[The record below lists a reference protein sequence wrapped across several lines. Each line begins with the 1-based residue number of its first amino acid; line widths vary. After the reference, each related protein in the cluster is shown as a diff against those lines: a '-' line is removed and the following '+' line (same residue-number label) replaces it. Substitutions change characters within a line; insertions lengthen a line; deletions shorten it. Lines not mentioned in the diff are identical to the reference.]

1 MAVSNLRLGGITSGF
16 DTEAM
21 VTQLLS
27 SYQTR
32 IDKQSQKITK
42 LSWQQ
47 SAYQDITKKITEFKN
62 TYFDVLKRDTYLMSP
77 STFNKFKADV
87 TATSNADAA
96 GLTVSTTSNSSS
108 GSYKIKLNQAA
119 KASTAQGNSI
129 TSGNFKLDLDKALSS
144 ASGEVKTNDDGSK
157 TWTMN
162 FALDVQVGG
171 IRKTISFSAD
181 ALLGADGNVA
191 DKDAA
196 KSSIID
202 SLNQKLQESFG
213 YSGKTSG
220 ATGATDANGKE
231 WFLQVKLGSDGKAEF
246 QVGGNASV
254 SVAENKGNFGL
265 AQPKEKVAISTGS
278 VVTGVNALQV
288 EIGGKNV
295 SVAFNG
301 VSSTYYDSKGQ
312 TGNEAILAEYKELKT
327 AAYRKSYNLADNEIV
342 SDEQLEKFTYSNEQA
357 AKDKNAASIKE
368 ALKGVAG
375 YTFNFDGT
383 YVTAADSNG
392 NSVDFSMTSVEGG
405 TLGLTKASAS
415 NKINSGSTL
424 SDLGFKPEA
433 DGTYKLNIN
442 GTEISLDKNST
453 ISSMMSA
460 VNKSAA
466 GVTMTYSSLTNS
478 FTLESK
484 EFGVSAVNKSAAGV
498 TMTYSSLTNSFTLE
512 SKEFGGAGKVE
523 VGDTSLGRSLGL
535 VDDNGTVGASEGQNA
550 IFEINGQEVYLN
562 DNTYTLDGNTFTF
575 NDNMTIGETYTVN
588 IAKDSTT
595 VKDALKKFVESY
607 NKLIDD
613 VYGYI
618 GKSPAKDDDGNT
630 YEPLTNA
637 EKDEMSEDEITKW
650 EEKAKQGVLYNDST
664 VSTVMSQMRSALYTS
679 VTLDDGSKF
688 GIYNLGIKTSSEWSE
703 HGKLQIDENAFD
715 KAFENNEDAIIKLFT
730 DSDTG
735 MMKKLNSVIDGAVK
749 SSGAANTRG
758 TLVRKAGKADSS
770 VTTDSTIYKEMV
782 KMQDR
787 LKELQDRYDT
797 KEEYWW
803 KVFTNMETAMADL
816 NSQTSYISSYLGTGT
831 SSYQ

>member
-87 TATSNADAA
+87 TATSNADTA

-231 WFLQVKLGSDGKAEF
+231 WFLQAKLGSDGKAEF

-278 VVTGVNALQV
+278 VVTGVNAFQV

-312 TGNEAILAEYKELKT
+312 TGNEAILAEYKGLKT

-383 YVTAADSNG
+383 YITAADSNG

-442 GTEISLDKNST
+442 GTEISLDKKST

-484 EFGVSAVNKSAAGV
+484 EFGG
-498 TMTYSSLTNSFTLE
+498 T
-512 SKEFGGAGKVE
+512 GKVE

>member
-278 VVTGVNALQV
+278 VVTGVNAFQV

-301 VSSTYYDSKGQ
+301 VSSTYYDSKSQ

-342 SDEQLEKFTYSNEQA
+342 SDEQLEKFNYSNEQA

-442 GTEISLDKNST
+442 GTEISLDKKST
-453 ISSMMSA
+453 ISSMM
-460 VNKSAA
+460 
-466 GVTMTYSSLTNS
+466 
-478 FTLESK
+478 
-484 EFGVSAVNKSAAGV
+484 SAVNKSAAGV

-650 EEKAKQGVLYNDST
+650 EEKAKQGVLYNDFT

>member
-484 EFGVSAVNKSAAGV
+484 EFG
-498 TMTYSSLTNSFTLE
+498 
-512 SKEFGGAGKVE
+512 GAGKVE

>member
-144 ASGEVKTNDDGSK
+144 ASGEVKTNDDGSE

-278 VVTGVNALQV
+278 VVTGVNAFQV

-301 VSSTYYDSKGQ
+301 VSSTYYDSKSQ

-342 SDEQLEKFTYSNEQA
+342 SDEQLEKFNYSNEQA

-415 NKINSGSTL
+415 NKISSGSTL

-442 GTEISLDKNST
+442 GTEISLDKKST

-484 EFGVSAVNKSAAGV
+484 E
-498 TMTYSSLTNSFTLE
+498 L
-512 SKEFGGAGKVE
+512 GGAGKVE

-630 YEPLTNA
+630 YEPLTDA
-637 EKDEMSEDEITKW
+637 EKEEMSEDEITKW

>member
-484 EFGVSAVNKSAAGV
+484 EFG
-498 TMTYSSLTNSFTLE
+498 
-512 SKEFGGAGKVE
+512 GAGKVE

-618 GKSPAKDDDGNT
+618 GKSPAKEEDGNT

>member
-144 ASGEVKTNDDGSK
+144 ASGEVKTNDDGSE

-278 VVTGVNALQV
+278 VVTGVNAFQV

-301 VSSTYYDSKGQ
+301 VSSTYYDSKSQ

-327 AAYRKSYNLADNEIV
+327 AAYRKSYNLAENEIV
-342 SDEQLEKFTYSNEQA
+342 SDKQLEKFTYSNEQA

-442 GTEISLDKNST
+442 GTEISLDKKST
-453 ISSMMSA
+453 ISSMM
-460 VNKSAA
+460 
-466 GVTMTYSSLTNS
+466 
-478 FTLESK
+478 
-484 EFGVSAVNKSAAGV
+484 SAVNKSAAGV

>member
-87 TATSNADAA
+87 TATSNADTA

-278 VVTGVNALQV
+278 VVTGVNAFQV

-342 SDEQLEKFTYSNEQA
+342 SDEQLEKFNYSNEQA

-415 NKINSGSTL
+415 NKISSGSTL

-442 GTEISLDKNST
+442 GTEISLDKKST
-453 ISSMMSA
+453 ISSMM
-460 VNKSAA
+460 
-466 GVTMTYSSLTNS
+466 
-478 FTLESK
+478 
-484 EFGVSAVNKSAAGV
+484 SAVNKSAAGV

-630 YEPLTNA
+630 YEPLTDA
-637 EKDEMSEDEITKW
+637 EKEEMSEDEITKW

-749 SSGAANTRG
+749 SRGAANTRG

>member
-312 TGNEAILAEYKELKT
+312 TGNEAILAEYKGLKT

-442 GTEISLDKNST
+442 GTEISLDKKST

-484 EFGVSAVNKSAAGV
+484 EFGG
-498 TMTYSSLTNSFTLE
+498 T
-512 SKEFGGAGKVE
+512 GKVE

>member
-87 TATSNADAA
+87 TATSNADAS

-301 VSSTYYDSKGQ
+301 VSSTYYDSKDQ

-442 GTEISLDKNST
+442 GTEISLDKKST
-453 ISSMMSA
+453 ISSMM
-460 VNKSAA
+460 
-466 GVTMTYSSLTNS
+466 
-478 FTLESK
+478 
-484 EFGVSAVNKSAAGV
+484 SAVNKSAAGV

>member
-87 TATSNADAA
+87 TATSNADAS

-231 WFLQVKLGSDGKAEF
+231 WFLQAKLGSDGKAEF

-278 VVTGVNALQV
+278 VVTGVNAFQV

-312 TGNEAILAEYKELKT
+312 TGNEAILAEYKGLKT
-327 AAYRKSYNLADNEIV
+327 AAYRKSYNLAENEIV
-342 SDEQLEKFTYSNEQA
+342 SDEQLEKFNYSNEQA

-415 NKINSGSTL
+415 NKISSGSTL

-442 GTEISLDKNST
+442 GTEISLDKKST

-484 EFGVSAVNKSAAGV
+484 E
-498 TMTYSSLTNSFTLE
+498 L
-512 SKEFGGAGKVE
+512 GGAGKVE

-630 YEPLTNA
+630 YEPLTDA
-637 EKDEMSEDEITKW
+637 EKEEMSEDEITKW

>member
-312 TGNEAILAEYKELKT
+312 TGNEAILAEYKGLKT

-342 SDEQLEKFTYSNEQA
+342 SDEQLEKFNYSNEQA

-415 NKINSGSTL
+415 NKISSGSTL

-442 GTEISLDKNST
+442 GTEISLDKKST
-453 ISSMMSA
+453 ISSMM
-460 VNKSAA
+460 
-466 GVTMTYSSLTNS
+466 
-478 FTLESK
+478 
-484 EFGVSAVNKSAAGV
+484 SAVNKSAAGV

>member
-87 TATSNADAA
+87 TATSNADTA

-278 VVTGVNALQV
+278 VVTGVNAFQV

-342 SDEQLEKFTYSNEQA
+342 SDEQLEKFNYSNEQA

-442 GTEISLDKNST
+442 GTEISLDKKST
-453 ISSMMSA
+453 ISSMM
-460 VNKSAA
+460 
-466 GVTMTYSSLTNS
+466 
-478 FTLESK
+478 
-484 EFGVSAVNKSAAGV
+484 SAVNKSAAGV

-703 HGKLQIDENAFD
+703 HGKLQIDEDAFD

>member
-87 TATSNADAA
+87 TATSNADAS

-144 ASGEVKTNDDGSK
+144 TSGEVKTNDDGSK

-312 TGNEAILAEYKELKT
+312 TGNEAILAEYKGLKT

-415 NKINSGSTL
+415 NKISSGSTL

-442 GTEISLDKNST
+442 GTEISLDKKST
-453 ISSMMSA
+453 ISSMM
-460 VNKSAA
+460 
-466 GVTMTYSSLTNS
+466 
-478 FTLESK
+478 
-484 EFGVSAVNKSAAGV
+484 SAVNKSAAGV

>member
-231 WFLQVKLGSDGKAEF
+231 WFLQAKLGSDGKAEF

-278 VVTGVNALQV
+278 VVTGVNAFQV

-312 TGNEAILAEYKELKT
+312 TGNEAILAEYKGLKT

-342 SDEQLEKFTYSNEQA
+342 SDEQLEKFNYSNEQA

-415 NKINSGSTL
+415 NKISSGSTL

-442 GTEISLDKNST
+442 GTEISLDKKST
-453 ISSMMSA
+453 ISSMM
-460 VNKSAA
+460 
-466 GVTMTYSSLTNS
+466 
-478 FTLESK
+478 
-484 EFGVSAVNKSAAGV
+484 SAVNKSAAGV

-637 EKDEMSEDEITKW
+637 EKEEMSEDEITKW

-664 VSTVMSQMRSALYTS
+664 VSTVMSQMRSALYTN

>member
-191 DKDAA
+191 DKGAA

-342 SDEQLEKFTYSNEQA
+342 SDEQLEKFNYSNEQA

-442 GTEISLDKNST
+442 GTEISLDKKST
-453 ISSMMSA
+453 ISSMM
-460 VNKSAA
+460 
-466 GVTMTYSSLTNS
+466 
-478 FTLESK
+478 
-484 EFGVSAVNKSAAGV
+484 SAVNKSAAGV

>member
-87 TATSNADAA
+87 TATSNADAS

-108 GSYKIKLNQAA
+108 GSYTIKLNQAA

-442 GTEISLDKNST
+442 GTEISLDKKST
-453 ISSMMSA
+453 ISSMM
-460 VNKSAA
+460 
-466 GVTMTYSSLTNS
+466 
-478 FTLESK
+478 
-484 EFGVSAVNKSAAGV
+484 SAVNKSAAGV

>member
-312 TGNEAILAEYKELKT
+312 TGNEAILAEYKGLKT

-342 SDEQLEKFTYSNEQA
+342 SDEQLEKFNYSNEQA

-415 NKINSGSTL
+415 NKISSGSTL

-442 GTEISLDKNST
+442 GTEISLDKKST

-484 EFGVSAVNKSAAGV
+484 EFG
-498 TMTYSSLTNSFTLE
+498 
-512 SKEFGGAGKVE
+512 GAGTVE

>member
-144 ASGEVKTNDDGSK
+144 ASGEVKTNDDGSE

-231 WFLQVKLGSDGKAEF
+231 WFLQVQLGSDGKAEF

-278 VVTGVNALQV
+278 VVTGVNAFQV

-301 VSSTYYDSKGQ
+301 VSSTYYDSKDQ

-424 SDLGFKPEA
+424 SNLGFKPEA

-453 ISSMMSA
+453 ISSMM
-460 VNKSAA
+460 
-466 GVTMTYSSLTNS
+466 
-478 FTLESK
+478 
-484 EFGVSAVNKSAAGV
+484 SAVNKSAAGV

-637 EKDEMSEDEITKW
+637 EKEEMSEDEITKW

-664 VSTVMSQMRSALYTS
+664 VSTIMSQMRSALYTN

-749 SSGAANTRG
+749 SSGAVNTRG

>member
-87 TATSNADAA
+87 TATSNADAS

-278 VVTGVNALQV
+278 VVTGVNAFQV

-327 AAYRKSYNLADNEIV
+327 AAYRKSYNLAENEIV
-342 SDEQLEKFTYSNEQA
+342 SDKQLEKFTYSNEQA

-415 NKINSGSTL
+415 NKISSGSTL

-442 GTEISLDKNST
+442 GTEISLDKKST

-484 EFGVSAVNKSAAGV
+484 E
-498 TMTYSSLTNSFTLE
+498 L
-512 SKEFGGAGKVE
+512 GGAGKVE

>member
-87 TATSNADAA
+87 TATSNADAS

-442 GTEISLDKNST
+442 GTEISLDKKST
-453 ISSMMSA
+453 ISSMM
-460 VNKSAA
+460 
-466 GVTMTYSSLTNS
+466 
-478 FTLESK
+478 
-484 EFGVSAVNKSAAGV
+484 SAVNKSAAGV

-758 TLVRKAGKADSS
+758 TLVRKAGKANSS

>member
-301 VSSTYYDSKGQ
+301 VSSTYYDSKSQ

-342 SDEQLEKFTYSNEQA
+342 SDEQLEKFNYSNEQA

-442 GTEISLDKNST
+442 GTEISLDKKST
-453 ISSMMSA
+453 ISSMM
-460 VNKSAA
+460 
-466 GVTMTYSSLTNS
+466 
-478 FTLESK
+478 
-484 EFGVSAVNKSAAGV
+484 SAVNKSAAGV

-637 EKDEMSEDEITKW
+637 EKEEMSEDEITKW

>member
-96 GLTVSTTSNSSS
+96 GLTVSTTSSSSS

-144 ASGEVKTNDDGSK
+144 ASGEVKTNDDGSE

-278 VVTGVNALQV
+278 VVTGVNAFQV

-301 VSSTYYDSKGQ
+301 VSSTYYDSKSQ

-442 GTEISLDKNST
+442 GTEISLDKKST
-453 ISSMMSA
+453 ISSMM
-460 VNKSAA
+460 
-466 GVTMTYSSLTNS
+466 
-478 FTLESK
+478 
-484 EFGVSAVNKSAAGV
+484 SAVNKSAAGV

-703 HGKLQIDENAFD
+703 HGKLQIDEDAFD

>member
-278 VVTGVNALQV
+278 VVTGVNAFQV

-312 TGNEAILAEYKELKT
+312 TGNEAILAEYKGLKT

-342 SDEQLEKFTYSNEQA
+342 SDEQLEKFNYSNEQA

-415 NKINSGSTL
+415 NKISSGSTL

-442 GTEISLDKNST
+442 GTEISLDKKST
-453 ISSMMSA
+453 ISSMM
-460 VNKSAA
+460 
-466 GVTMTYSSLTNS
+466 
-478 FTLESK
+478 
-484 EFGVSAVNKSAAGV
+484 SAVNKSAAGV

-637 EKDEMSEDEITKW
+637 EKEEMSEDEITKW

-664 VSTVMSQMRSALYTS
+664 VSTIMSQMRSALYTS

>member
-87 TATSNADAA
+87 TATSNADTA

-278 VVTGVNALQV
+278 VVTGVNAFQV

-312 TGNEAILAEYKELKT
+312 TGNEAILAEYKKLKT
-327 AAYRKSYNLADNEIV
+327 AAYRKSYNLAENEIV
-342 SDEQLEKFTYSNEQA
+342 SDKQLEKFTYSNEQA

-415 NKINSGSTL
+415 NKISSGSTL

-453 ISSMMSA
+453 ISSMM
-460 VNKSAA
+460 
-466 GVTMTYSSLTNS
+466 
-478 FTLESK
+478 
-484 EFGVSAVNKSAAGV
+484 SAVNKSAAGV

>member
-87 TATSNADAA
+87 TATSNADAS

-424 SDLGFKPEA
+424 SDLGFKPET

-442 GTEISLDKNST
+442 GTEISLDKKST
-453 ISSMMSA
+453 ISSMM
-460 VNKSAA
+460 
-466 GVTMTYSSLTNS
+466 
-478 FTLESK
+478 
-484 EFGVSAVNKSAAGV
+484 SAVNKSAAGV

-749 SSGAANTRG
+749 SSGAVNTRG

>member
-342 SDEQLEKFTYSNEQA
+342 SDEQLEKFNYSNEQA

-442 GTEISLDKNST
+442 GTEISLDKKST
-453 ISSMMSA
+453 ISSMM
-460 VNKSAA
+460 
-466 GVTMTYSSLTNS
+466 
-478 FTLESK
+478 
-484 EFGVSAVNKSAAGV
+484 SAVNKSAAGV

-630 YEPLTNA
+630 YEPLTDA
-637 EKDEMSEDEITKW
+637 EKEEMSEDEITKW

-749 SSGAANTRG
+749 SRGAANTRG

>member
-87 TATSNADAA
+87 TATSNADTA

-278 VVTGVNALQV
+278 VVTGVNAFQV

-301 VSSTYYDSKGQ
+301 VSSTYYDSKSQ

-342 SDEQLEKFTYSNEQA
+342 SDEQLEKFNYSNEQA

-442 GTEISLDKNST
+442 GTEISLDKKST
-453 ISSMMSA
+453 ISSMM
-460 VNKSAA
+460 
-466 GVTMTYSSLTNS
+466 
-478 FTLESK
+478 
-484 EFGVSAVNKSAAGV
+484 SAVNKSAAGV

-637 EKDEMSEDEITKW
+637 EKEEMSEDEITKW

>member
-162 FALDVQVGG
+162 FALDVQVAG

-220 ATGATDANGKE
+220 AAGATDANGKE

-415 NKINSGSTL
+415 NKISSGSTL

-453 ISSMMSA
+453 ISSMM
-460 VNKSAA
+460 
-466 GVTMTYSSLTNS
+466 
-478 FTLESK
+478 
-484 EFGVSAVNKSAAGV
+484 SAVNKSAAGV

>member
-87 TATSNADAA
+87 TATSNADTA

-278 VVTGVNALQV
+278 VVTGVNAFQV

-312 TGNEAILAEYKELKT
+312 TGNEAILAEYKGLKT

-342 SDEQLEKFTYSNEQA
+342 SDEQLEKFNYSNEQA

-415 NKINSGSTL
+415 NKISSGSTL

-442 GTEISLDKNST
+442 GTEISLDKKST

-484 EFGVSAVNKSAAGV
+484 E
-498 TMTYSSLTNSFTLE
+498 L
-512 SKEFGGAGKVE
+512 GGAGKVE

-550 IFEINGQEVYLN
+550 IFEINGKEVYLN

-630 YEPLTNA
+630 YEPLTDA
-637 EKDEMSEDEITKW
+637 EKEEMSEDEITKW

>member
-342 SDEQLEKFTYSNEQA
+342 SDEQLEKFNYSNEQA

-415 NKINSGSTL
+415 NKISSGSTL

-442 GTEISLDKNST
+442 GTEISLDKKST
-453 ISSMMSA
+453 ISSMM
-460 VNKSAA
+460 
-466 GVTMTYSSLTNS
+466 
-478 FTLESK
+478 
-484 EFGVSAVNKSAAGV
+484 SAVNKSAAGV

-637 EKDEMSEDEITKW
+637 EKEEMSEDEITKW

-664 VSTVMSQMRSALYTS
+664 VSTVMSQMRSALYTN

-787 LKELQDRYDT
+787 LKELQDRYNT

>member
-278 VVTGVNALQV
+278 VVTGVNAFQV

-342 SDEQLEKFTYSNEQA
+342 SDEQLEKFNYSNEQA

-442 GTEISLDKNST
+442 GTEISLDKKST

-484 EFGVSAVNKSAAGV
+484 E
-498 TMTYSSLTNSFTLE
+498 L
-512 SKEFGGAGKVE
+512 GGAGKVE

-630 YEPLTNA
+630 YEPLTDA
-637 EKDEMSEDEITKW
+637 EKEEMSEDEITKW

>member
-47 SAYQDITKKITEFKN
+47 SAYQDITKKITEFKK

-342 SDEQLEKFTYSNEQA
+342 SDEQLEKFNYSNEQA

-442 GTEISLDKNST
+442 GTEISLDKKST

-484 EFGVSAVNKSAAGV
+484 EFGG
-498 TMTYSSLTNSFTLE
+498 T
-512 SKEFGGAGKVE
+512 GKVE

>member
-1 MAVSNLRLGGITSGF
+1 
-16 DTEAM
+16 
-21 VTQLLS
+21 
-27 SYQTR
+27 
-32 IDKQSQKITK
+32 
-42 LSWQQ
+42 
-47 SAYQDITKKITEFKN
+47 
-62 TYFDVLKRDTYLMSP
+62 
-77 STFNKFKADV
+77 
-87 TATSNADAA
+87 
-96 GLTVSTTSNSSS
+96 
-108 GSYKIKLNQAA
+108 
-119 KASTAQGNSI
+119 
-129 TSGNFKLDLDKALSS
+129 
-144 ASGEVKTNDDGSK
+144 
-157 TWTMN
+157 MN

-278 VVTGVNALQV
+278 VVTGVNAFQV

-342 SDEQLEKFTYSNEQA
+342 SDEQLEKFNYSNEQA

-442 GTEISLDKNST
+442 GTEISLDKKST

-484 EFGVSAVNKSAAGV
+484 EFGG
-498 TMTYSSLTNSFTLE
+498 T
-512 SKEFGGAGKVE
+512 GKVE

>member
-231 WFLQVKLGSDGKAEF
+231 WFLQAKLGSDGKAEF

-453 ISSMMSA
+453 ISSMM
-460 VNKSAA
+460 
-466 GVTMTYSSLTNS
+466 
-478 FTLESK
+478 
-484 EFGVSAVNKSAAGV
+484 SAVNKSAAGV

>member
-144 ASGEVKTNDDGSK
+144 ASGEVKTNDDGSE

-278 VVTGVNALQV
+278 VVTGVNAFQV
-288 EIGGKNV
+288 GIGGKNV

-301 VSSTYYDSKGQ
+301 VSSTYYDSKSQ

-342 SDEQLEKFTYSNEQA
+342 SDEQLEKFNYSNEQA

-442 GTEISLDKNST
+442 GTEISLDKKST
-453 ISSMMSA
+453 ISSMM
-460 VNKSAA
+460 
-466 GVTMTYSSLTNS
+466 
-478 FTLESK
+478 
-484 EFGVSAVNKSAAGV
+484 SAVNKSAAGV

-703 HGKLQIDENAFD
+703 HGKLQIDEDAFD

>member
-484 EFGVSAVNKSAAGV
+484 EFG
-498 TMTYSSLTNSFTLE
+498 
-512 SKEFGGAGKVE
+512 GAGKVE

-688 GIYNLGIKTSSEWSE
+688 GIYNLGIKTSSERSE

>member
-278 VVTGVNALQV
+278 VVTGVNAFQV

-301 VSSTYYDSKGQ
+301 VSSTYYDSKSQ

-342 SDEQLEKFTYSNEQA
+342 SDEQLEKFNYSNEQA

-442 GTEISLDKNST
+442 GTEISLDKKST
-453 ISSMMSA
+453 ISSMM
-460 VNKSAA
+460 
-466 GVTMTYSSLTNS
+466 
-478 FTLESK
+478 
-484 EFGVSAVNKSAAGV
+484 SAVNKSAAGV

-703 HGKLQIDENAFD
+703 HGKLQIDEDAFD

-803 KVFTNMETAMADL
+803 KVFTNMEIAMADL

>member
-144 ASGEVKTNDDGSK
+144 ASGEVKTNDDGSE

-278 VVTGVNALQV
+278 VVTGVNAFQV

-301 VSSTYYDSKGQ
+301 VSSTYYDSKSQ

-342 SDEQLEKFTYSNEQA
+342 SDEQLEKFNYSNEQA

-442 GTEISLDKNST
+442 GTEISLDKKST
-453 ISSMMSA
+453 ISSMM
-460 VNKSAA
+460 
-466 GVTMTYSSLTNS
+466 
-478 FTLESK
+478 
-484 EFGVSAVNKSAAGV
+484 SAVNKSAAGV

-816 NSQTSYISSYLGTGT
+816 NSQTSYISSYLGIGT